1 MLTLVVPELSTRARS
16 AIPDRPSLEDEVD
29 KHDSDD
35 APVTWSVD
43 AIVQL
48 HMVLLEQLAVLAD
61 PAKPLEEKLELLQW
75 VFTERE
81 LEDQPFSFSNCVKL
95 CGRSYNPHY
104 GLMSADD
111 VRHELARFIPR
122 WMKESLALYPEW
134 IQQAVSTNPEWVW
147 ARLEGNPQ
155 FINRAARRS
164 LGQGDLFCVP
174 S

>member
-1 MLTLVVPELSTRARS
+1 MLTLVVSDTSTRAREED
-16 AIPDRPSLEDEVD
+16 PDRRHPKEPDQEAPSSEE
-29 KHDSDD
+29 
-35 APVTWSVD
+35 PVSWSVD

-48 HMVLLEQLAVLAD
+48 HMVLLEQLAGLAD

-75 VFTERE
+75 VFTEPE
-81 LEDQPFSFSNCVKL
+81 LEDKPFSFSNCVKL

-111 VRHELARFIPR
+111 VRHELGRLIPR

-134 IQQAVSTNPEWVW
+134 IQRAVTSNPAWVW
-147 ARLEGNPQ
+147 ARLDGNPQ

-164 LGQGDLFCVP
+164 ISQGDLFCVP